1 MQRYPENP
9 VITRKDIQ
17 SRHPALQDVS
27 SVFNP
32 GGVRH
37 DGQFLLL
44 LRVQNRGRETFFVKA
59 VSADGLHFEISDLP
73 VQIKHLKRCKHHVY
87 HIYDARITTDKAGFY
102 HVICAMDTDRGCFLG
117 YFRTEDFDSLDFIGL
132 ASEPDT
138 RNGVLL
144 AGTNLRFER
153 PNDHTGAD
161 GVKTGSRI
169 ICSKSNDMLHWQ
181 RIAEVFCGRAHYW
194 DELIGS
200 GPPPL
205 LCKAGWLHIYHGVAT
220 HFGSS
225 NIYQA
230 GISLQDAE
238 EPWITLARGRYNVL
252 EPRESYEL
260 IGQVPNV
267 IFPSAAIPLSDS
279 PIIDGDTPI
288 YVYYGAAD
296 TAVALAISTPDRL
309 IAHAR
314 AQA

>member
-1 MQRYPENP
+1 LHRYPENP
-9 VITRKDIQ
+9 VITRKDIK
-17 SRHPALQDVS
+17 SKHPALQDVS

-37 DGQFLLL
+37 QGQFLLL
-44 LRVQNRGRETFFVKA
+44 LRVQNRARETFFVKA
-59 VSADGLHFEISDLP
+59 TSSDGLHFQISEMP
-73 VQIKHLKRCKHHVY
+73 VQILNLTRCKHRIY
-87 HIYDARITTDKAGFY
+87 QIYDARITADKAGFY

-117 YFRTEDFDSLDFIGL
+117 YFRTEDFDTLDFIGL

-144 AGTNLRFER
+144 AGTELRFER
-153 PNDHTGAD
+153 PNDHIGAD

-169 ICSKSNDMLHWQ
+169 VCSKSRDMLHWE
-181 RIAEVFCGRAHYW
+181 RIAEVCWGRPHYW

-205 LCKAGWLHIYHGVAT
+205 LCEEGWLHIYHGVAT

-230 GISLQDAE
+230 GICLQDAS
-238 EPWITLARGRYNVL
+238 EPWITLARGRYNIL

-260 IGQVPNV
+260 SGQVPNV
-267 IFPSAAIPLSDS
+267 IFPSAAIALSDS
-279 PIIDGDTPI
+279 HIINSDTPI
-288 YVYYGAAD
+288 YIYYGAAD
-296 TAVALAISTPDRL
+296 TAVALAITTPAEL
-309 IAHAR
+309 LAHAR
-314 AQA
+314 AL